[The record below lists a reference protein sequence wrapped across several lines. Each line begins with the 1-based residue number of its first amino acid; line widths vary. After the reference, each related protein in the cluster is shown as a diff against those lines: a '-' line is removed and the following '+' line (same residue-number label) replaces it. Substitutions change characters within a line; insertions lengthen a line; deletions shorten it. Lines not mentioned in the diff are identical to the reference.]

1 MTTSRSVQLISVSC
15 LPRLPPSSH
24 FPQLKFRT
32 RILISDMWWRV
43 NLHLQNSSRYV
54 LFGFSD
60 DNIMSTLRLFC
71 LFEACFVLSKPF
83 LHNISRNI
91 PYFKF
96 LYFWRKGKR
105 LVRLCPPPRR
115 FRWFKI
121 HKNPQKSWSGDWK
134 VKWRQGGGLWSQDL
148 LQHPSSSKHSVT
160 GESEANS
167 QQAWFQFLNC
177 IYHAQCT
184 NYRHWYMINNSTL
197 QLGNATVWSPSF
209 VLIICRWRFVAVI
222 SAQVDKLL
230 LRLSIFNQLSQ
241 GSLAAS
247 NT

>member
-60 DNIMSTLRLFC
+60 DNNMSILRLFC
-71 LFEACFVLSKPF
+71 LFEACLVLSKTF
-83 LHNISRNI
+83 LHNISRNF
-91 PYFKF
+91 PYFKI

-160 GESEANS
+160 PYAGKAKHSTAGFRT
-167 QQAWFQFLNC
+167 WLQFLNC
-177 IYHAQCT
+177 IYHAQSGT
-184 NYRHWYMINNSTL
+184 DTL
-197 QLGNATVWSPSF
+197 
-209 VLIICRWRFVAVI
+209 
-222 SAQVDKLL
+222 
-230 LRLSIFNQLSQ
+230 
-241 GSLAAS
+241 
-247 NT
+247 